1 MNLDSFFIAM
11 TVAIMFLM
19 LCNLYRVVAGPT
31 VIDRMLGMNVI
42 GTKTTILII
51 LIGVIDGRVN
61 LFIDIT
67 LAYALLSF
75 ITSIA
80 AARFYQRIAQRP
92 RFAPKE
98 SVVSPSARPRVE
110 EADVTAPKT
119 DSKQEEPS

>member
-110 EADVTAPKT
+110 EADVTVPKT
-119 DSKQEEPS
+119 DSKQEESS

>member
-1 MNLDSFFIAM
+1 MNLESFFIAM
-11 TVAIMFLM
+11 TVAIMLLM

-42 GTKTTILII
+42 GTKTTILIV

-80 AARFYQRIAQRP
+80 AARFYQRIAQRNRP
-92 RFAPKE
+92 VPKE
-98 SVVSPSARPRVE
+98 AVVSPSARPRVE
-110 EADVTAPKT
+110 EADAPAVKT
-119 DSKQEEPS
+119 DPSQEEPS

>member
-119 DSKQEEPS
+119 DSKQEESS